1 MTTVYHVVT
10 DLESKASTLEE
21 AQQWLDTQTF
31 SPQVPISHSDFE
43 DLSTPRL
50 CVARCIED
58 CITGIGVRSKFFR
71 CLEKWDA
78 PSYVESGEEQYPI
91 GIVTILVEE
100 CNLIK
105 PTTDQVSDA
114 DFTGELWI
122 TNNEFRIISR
132 EIVWLDQFSI
142 DIDAP
147 LDDIPGNPFNQFI
160 DEDNETFDYKCLD
173 VRYSKY
179 PLPGRH
185 HPWIDGLGNTL
196 LSRERES
203 FSQEVNVTHT
213 DYNSSATTVDEM
225 TACLQT
231 LMNRDYEMFFKALL
245 RIETGCCDM
254 DLLQKVYD
262 SYLHSDSIDLISEEL
277 LDMITSKQVIQ
288 IRYE

>member
-1 MTTVYHVVT
+1 MTTVYNIVT
-10 DLESKASTLEE
+10 DLESKAGTLEE
-21 AQQWLDTQTF
+21 AQQQLDTQTF
-31 SPQVPISHSDFE
+31 SPRAPISHSDSE

-50 CVARCIED
+50 CVARYIED

-78 PSYVESGEEQYPI
+78 PSYIESGREQYPI

-100 CNLIK
+100 YNLIK
-105 PTTDQVSDA
+105 PTNDQVSDA

-132 EIVWLDQFSI
+132 KIVWLDQFSI

-147 LDDIPGNPFNQFI
+147 LDDTPSNPSNQFI
-160 DEDNETFDYKCLD
+160 DKDNETFDYKCLD
-173 VRYSKY
+173 IRYSKY

-196 LSRERES
+196 LSREKES
-203 FSQEVNVTHT
+203 SSLKGNAIPT
-213 DYNSSATTVDEM
+213 DYNPSVETVDEM

-231 LMNRDYEMFFKALL
+231 LMNN
-245 RIETGCCDM
+245 I
-254 DLLQKVYD
+254 KVN
-262 SYLHSDSIDLISEEL
+262 SMNSILDKYTTEEL
-277 LDMITSKQVIQ
+277 IKILEQECEALGINCESNGLETKFENIVLPHF
-288 IRYE
+288 